1 MSCDTPEIVIA
12 LAEAGADVNQYRD
25 YDGITLLHIYSDAG
39 EVEVVS
45 ALLACN
51 ASLTAK
57 NTQGWLPIDVAATDE
72 IIQLI
77 NDEDDR
83 RRNHGLKRTVIPPPP
98 PAVDSDAAAAAAADV
113 EPALQ
118 PEGGD
123 VAVSAHATAAAAQKT
138 KILRNRVTKKVD
150 DGY

>member
-1 MSCDTPEIVIA
+1 MHISCMFACMSVCDVVSLQVAPYSAMWVAVEKRHFSVVIA

-83 RRNHGLKRTVIPPPP
+83 RRNHGLKRTVIPPPTT
-98 PAVDSDAAAAAAADV
+98 SRG
-113 EPALQ
+113 L
-118 PEGGD
+118 
-123 VAVSAHATAAAAQKT
+123 
-138 KILRNRVTKKVD
+138 
-150 DGY
+150 